1 MDKLT
6 QRAQACGAV
15 NTILKLDDGT
25 LLGDNT
31 DGQGLILDLARLIL
45 LSPENIIG
53 SCYWGWWCYTRDII
67 TIIKLQL

>member
-31 DGQGLILDLARLIL
+31 DGQGLILDLARLDFIIPGKYYRFL
-45 LSPENIIG
+45 LLGLVVLHEG
-53 SCYWGWWCYTRDII
+53 YYYHY
-67 TIIKLQL
+67 